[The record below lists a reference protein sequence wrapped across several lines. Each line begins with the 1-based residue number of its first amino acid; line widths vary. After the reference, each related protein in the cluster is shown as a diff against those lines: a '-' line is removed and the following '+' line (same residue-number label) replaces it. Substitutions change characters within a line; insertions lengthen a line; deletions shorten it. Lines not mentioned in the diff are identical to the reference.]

1 MRVDPPWGGLL
12 RAGVTLGAPLLSRG
26 WPSCQLPGQ
35 STQFHDARKP
45 FAMFHAMPRAMNRY
59 TMGALALAAALSA
72 APACAD
78 QTLYGTLDLS
88 LSSYRL
94 SMPENKLPRMLAT
107 TAGKTHRKQEV
118 DFDGMSQ
125 TFIGFAGQEKLNT
138 DTTARFVLE
147 TPFRA
152 DTGTSRSDS
161 FWTRNAYVGLDTAYG
176 NVRAGRV
183 QTVFFDTLSAFNP
196 FGESGSSPS
205 VLMMRGN
212 PHTLYA
218 LQVQMALAGV
228 SESDIAAAGTAITG
242 RSWSNSVT
250 YQTPDI
256 DGLTLAA
263 QLGLKEG
270 DANGGNHAVAVHVD
284 GQELQVGFAYQS
296 IKTGLPA
303 SQSSVNSRW
312 LFGASYDFGVLVAY
326 AQGGQDRYQLN
337 VSGDTGSVRSNFLQ
351 FGAKVPVSTKGD
363 ALVSLG
369 RSRNKPLDST
379 FVMMTLGYD
388 HHLSPRSDLYAQ
400 FIVDKAELA
409 GYEGD
414 LGLSLSLGLRHRF

>member
-1 MRVDPPWGGLL
+1 MSL
-12 RAGVTLGAPLLSRG
+12 
-26 WPSCQLPGQ
+26 
-35 STQFHDARKP
+35 
-45 FAMFHAMPRAMNRY
+45 AMNRFAP
-59 TMGALALAAALSA
+59 GALALAASLAAL
-72 APACAD
+72 PAHAE
-78 QTLYGTLDLS
+78 QTLYGTLDLN
-88 LSSYRL
+88 LSSIRL
-94 SMPENKLPRMLAT
+94 STPENKLPRVLST
-107 TAGKTHRKQEV
+107 TAGKTHRTQAV

-125 TFIGFAGQEKLNT
+125 TFVGFAGQEKLNEE
-138 DTTARFVLE
+138 TTARFVLE

-152 DTGTSRSDS
+152 DTGTGRADA
-161 FWTRNAYVGLDTAYG
+161 FWARNAYVGLDTAYG

-183 QTVFFDTLSAFNP
+183 QTVFFDTLTAFNP
-196 FGESGSSPS
+196 FGESGNSPA

-218 LQVQMALAGV
+218 IQVQMALAGV
-228 SESDIAAAGTAITG
+228 SESDINTAGTAITG
-242 RSWSNSVT
+242 RSWSNSVA
-250 YQTPDI
+250 YQSPDF
-256 DGLTLAA
+256 DGVSFAA
-263 QLGLKEG
+263 QMGLKEG

-303 SQSSVNSRW
+303 SLSAVNSRW
-312 LFGASYDFGVLVAY
+312 LFGASYDFGLLVAY

-337 VSGDTGSVRSNFLQ
+337 ASGSTGAVRSNYLQ
-351 FGAKVPVSTKGD
+351 FGAKVPVGTKGD

-388 HHLSPRSDLYAQ
+388 HHLSPRSDVYAQ
-400 FIVDKAELA
+400 FAVDKAELA

-414 LGLSLSLGLRHRF
+414 LGLSLALGLRHRF